1 VFKGVYTVLVT
12 PFTAEGRV
20 DVEGV
25 KKNVEWQVSQGIHGV
40 AAIGSTGEFAGLE
53 DDEKEQVAQSV
64 IDAVNGRVPVVVG
77 ATAESTEKTIR
88 YAKAAKRLGA
98 DGILV
103 LPSYYCNPNQDEI
116 FTHFARL
123 ADAVDIPVIIY
134 NNPST
139 TGVDIKA
146 DTAARM
152 FNHNPNLSTIK
163 ECTGDI
169 KRITEIRLLTGDKMT
184 IFCGWEDM
192 AYESFVMGAT
202 GWICV
207 IGNVAPSLSVKLFD
221 LVQAGDLGGAWE
233 IYKKLLPMLRALE
246 YWGKAP
252 QMLKYCLGKMGL
264 AGGEA
269 RSPRLPLSDSEKGI
283 LDGFMKDMGV
293 A

>member
-1 VFKGVYTVLVT
+1 MLVT
-12 PFTAEGRV
+12 PFTAGGEV
-20 DVEGV
+20 DVAGV

-40 AAIGSTGEFAGLE
+40 TAVGSTGEFAGLE
-53 DDEKEQVAQSV
+53 DEEKRAVAE
-64 IDAVNGRVPVVVG
+64 AVMEAANKRVPVIVG
-77 ATAESTEKTIR
+77 ASAESTEKVIKN
-88 YAKAAKRLGA
+88 AKMAKSIGA
-98 DGILV
+98 DGVLV
-103 LPSYYCNPNQDEI
+103 LPSYYCNPNQEEM

-146 DTAARM
+146 ETLGRM
-152 FNHNPNLSTIK
+152 FRHSPNLSTVK

-169 KRITEIRLLTGDKMT
+169 KRMREIRLLTDDKMT

-192 AYESFVMGAT
+192 AYESFVMGAK

-207 IGNVAPSLSVKLFD
+207 IGNVAPRASAKLFE
-221 LVQAGDLGGAWE
+221 LVEAGELDAAWAV
-233 IYKKLLPMLRALE
+233 YKKLLPMLYALE

-264 AGGEA
+264 AGGPA
-269 RSPRLPLSDSEKGI
+269 RSPRLPLNADEEAQ
-283 LDGFMKDMGV
+283 LDGFMKTMED